1 MHYKVL
7 IGTTSPRDL
16 LMSTKLGGHFV
27 RYKVLID
34 AIWVVWAE
42 DSVRGIVMKHLRGLR
57 TSGDQDWM
65 KIEVALWEGL

>member
-7 IGTTSPRDL
+7 MGATPPRHL
-16 LMSTKLGGHFV
+16 LMGTKLGGHFF

-42 DSVRGIVMKHLRGLR
+42 DSVRGMVMKHLRGLR
-57 TSGDQDWM
+57 IRGDQDWV
-65 KIEVALWEGL
+65 KIEAALWEGW

>member
-7 IGTTSPRDL
+7 MGTTSPRDL

-34 AIWVVWAE
+34 E
-42 DSVRGIVMKHLRGLR
+42 FGLCGQKIV
-57 TSGDQDWM
+57 SGEW
-65 KIEVALWEGL
+65 